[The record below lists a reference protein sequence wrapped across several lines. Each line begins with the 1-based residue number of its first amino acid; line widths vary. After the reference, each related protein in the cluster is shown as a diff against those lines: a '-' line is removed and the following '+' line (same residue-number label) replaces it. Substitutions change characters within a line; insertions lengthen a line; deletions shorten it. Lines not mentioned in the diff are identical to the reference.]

1 MQRLPRKRV
10 PTEKARVPQ
19 TNNTKPKPKAGRQK
33 RKKNSS
39 PNAAAPKKM
48 RKNSGSPNAAALKK
62 MRLSA
67 RVRPPSDND
76 NDLMLPET
84 DDNEDPDKAADDA
97 PDGAPNVDGPPTC
110 SSIASAIAIA

>member
-10 PTEKARVPQ
+10 PTEKAR
-19 TNNTKPKPKAGRQK
+19 TNNTKPKPKAGWQK
-33 RKKNSS
+33 RKKNS
-39 PNAAAPKKM
+39 
-48 RKNSGSPNAAALKK
+48 SPNAAALKK

-67 RVRPPSDND
+67 RVRPSSDND
-76 NDLMLPET
+76 DDLKLPET